1 MKKIYLLLFLIF
13 SFSGYSQTVIHSY
26 SFEDDGSGK
35 YTTSV
40 VEFSDGSYDFFTSTF
55 NNTIGSYY
63 GVTDYDGSH
72 YFAAQDMDG
81 DGVTVPQTLTMTF
94 DITGSN
100 NLGFKILIAE
110 DDYGDPKWDDNDYFH
125 IDYSIDGGDQTPLIW
140 IESEGSGYNT
150 ETKVD
155 SNFDGVGD
163 GEAISEN
170 FMELESAISGTGSS
184 LTVTFTFKL
193 DSGSEDIAIDNV
205 RILEGYSADTSPSLS
220 ISSPDDNSTIYSDS
234 VDVNLIVQNF
244 SVGNTASDDG
254 HIHYVLNNDDAVM
267 KYDTNPI
274 SLTNLSEGNN
284 TLTVSL
290 VDSNH
295 NSLDPAVSSTI
306 SFSIIDPLTAIPYED
321 SFNYSEA
328 SLSGQGKWQ
337 SLYSGDDIMV
347 VEGNLSYNGVSSTG
361 KKISYSGSGKE
372 SFLQIDPIQNGST
385 YVSFWLNVN
394 DISAVTDSDGGYFA
408 IFGSEGSSS
417 SPINFESRIWLK
429 PAPTAAS
436 ANSAANETPQYNL
449 SFSSASSNPDYI
461 QTGLNVGETYLIVMS
476 YNSTNGEILGWI
488 NPSDDSATALMTSTD
503 SSPKTISYFMFRQD
517 STSETAS
524 LEIDE
529 LKIGSTLDFVLDVI
543 EFDDLEIVIYP
554 NPVQTK
560 LNFSGLTSPV
570 QATVFDMLGKRQ
582 LQSEVINSLDVSS
595 LKSGLYMVEIKNENN
610 AKVFNILKK

>member
-26 SFEDDGSGK
+26 SFEDDGTGK

-40 VEFSDGSYDFFTSTF
+40 VEFSDGGYDFFTSTY
-55 NNTIGSYY
+55 NNTIGANY
-63 GVTDYDGSH
+63 GVTDFDGAH

-81 DGVTVPQTLTMTF
+81 EGGTVPQTLTMTF

-110 DDYGDPKWDDNDYFH
+110 DDYQDPKWDDDDYFH

-140 IESEGSGYNT
+140 IESEGAGTNT

-155 SNFDGVGD
+155 SDFDGVGD

-193 DSGSEDIAIDNV
+193 DSGGEDIAIDNV
-205 RILEGYSADTSPSLS
+205 RILEGYVADTTPTLS
-220 ISSPDDNSTIYSDS
+220 ISSPDDGSTIYSDS
-234 VDVNLIVQNF
+234 VDVNLVVQNF

-254 HIHYVLNNDDAVM
+254 HIHYVLNSDDAVM

-274 SLTNLSEGNN
+274 SLTNLPEGNN

-295 NSLDPAVSSTI
+295 NPLDPAVSSTI
-306 SFSIIDPLTAIPYED
+306 SFSRIDPLTAIPYED

-347 VEGNLSYNGVSSTG
+347 VEGNLSYNGVASTG

-408 IFGSEGSSS
+408 IFGSEGSS

-476 YNSTNGEILGWI
+476 YNSASGEILGWI
-488 NPSDDSATALMTSTD
+488 NPSNDSATSLMTSTD
-503 SSPKTISYFMFRQD
+503 SSPETISYFMFRQD

-570 QATVFDMLGKRQ
+570 QATIFDMLGKRQ
-582 LQSEVINSLDVSS
+582 LQSEVTNSLDVSQ
-595 LKSGLYMVEIKNENN
+595 LKSGLYMVEIENENS